1 MLKYNKDKR
10 HLQHNQMDNIEI
22 DLHTIQQKLASIIKD
37 LANALSGT
45 FPEYTY
51 LWNKWSGDI
60 TEGDLEEL
68 MTHIS
73 SVFPQRFFDI
83 LYKNADIFLPTSDI
97 DTVFIPGVDF
107 KLLYN
112 CEGVSDN
119 TKDVLWSYLQLIL
132 FTIIG
137 SVKNK
142 DDFGDISS
150 LFEGIHENDLHSKM
164 EEAFGGLEEFFS
176 KMEET
181 GPLDDTTDGNTDNI
195 NSGAGT
201 EDKECDDAGMDG
213 FFDNI
218 PNIPGMPGIAN
229 MAKNM
234 AKGFDFKKMRENMP
248 NMDKMKDHLKTVFEG
263 KIGKM
268 ATELA
273 EEISTDIN
281 TEFGD
286 AADVKT
292 SADVIKKI
300 IKNPK
305 KMMDII
311 KKVGGKIGDKIK
323 SGELSKDDIMKE
335 ATDIMGKMKEMGGGE
350 QFEAMLKTMAK
361 QMGGHVNMGAM
372 HTEMKKNSMKE
383 KLRARMEKKK
393 QMMDM
398 QMAIVNAVQNEK
410 QAPAQ
415 GSVFKIAG
423 ETQEKSTLQSH
434 KAAQQQKDA
443 ELDALV
449 SQLNIPADNHLSKKK
464 SKASKK

>member
-1 MLKYNKDKR
+1 
-10 HLQHNQMDNIEI
+10 MDNIEI
-22 DLHTIQQKLASIIKD
+22 DLHAIQQNLANIIKD
-37 LANALSGT
+37 LASSLTGT
-45 FPEYTY
+45 FPEYAY

-60 TEGDLEEL
+60 TETDLEEL

-83 LYKNADIFLPTSDI
+83 LYKNADIFSPTSEV

-142 DDFGDISS
+142 EDFGDISS

-164 EEAFGGLEEFFS
+164 EEAFGGLEDFFA
-176 KMEET
+176 KMGENEAS
-181 GPLDDTTDGNTDNI
+181 DDTNI
-195 NSGAGT
+195 NSCGGGDNGADGDSRAGGDDTGT
-201 EDKECDDAGMDG
+201 EGGDDAGMDG

-234 AKGFDFKKMRENMP
+234 AKGFDFKKIRESMP

-281 TEFGD
+281 AEFGD

-300 IKNPK
+300 IKDPK
-305 KMMDII
+305 KMMGII

-372 HTEMKKNSMKE
+372 HAEMKKNTMKE
-383 KLRARMEKKK
+383 KLRERMEKKK
-393 QMMDM
+393 QMMNM
-398 QMAIVNAVQNEK
+398 QMAIVNAVQHDK
-410 QAPAQ
+410 QTPPAQ
-415 GSVFKIAG
+415 GSVFRIDG
-423 ETQEKSTLQSH
+423 ESQQKSTLQSR
-434 KAAQQQKDA
+434 KELQKQKDA
-443 ELDALV
+443 DLDALV
-449 SQLNIPADNHLSKKK
+449 SQLNIPEDNHLSKKK
-464 SKASKK
+464 TKASKK